1 MSTSM
6 RDLIDDR
13 AELDDEEEDGSFAGG
28 DEDGEEEAPR
38 RRERR
43 AELDDSSEED
53 DEDEDEEEARKI
65 REGFIVDEDE
75 EDEDGD
81 ADERERRRR
90 RKRRRAERDEE
101 AQLDEEDLDL
111 IGEAN
116 PDFQSREQSQ
126 SQFKRLK
133 RGHRDEDRHSK
144 RTGRLEEMFSEDEDD
159 VPDERQYARPGHNRA
174 AADEFDDFI
183 EDDYGDEEE
192 RIRQQEDMEVARG
205 RDRLHVGSVID
216 ATGLDKETLDDME
229 AIFGNGEEY
238 LWALEKEEDEEE
250 GAEDQALELKDVFEP
265 SQLSERLLTDEDN
278 EIRATDEPERFQLD
292 RRPFKKSQIQPDL
305 KEETKWISDQMWSY
319 KMFSMDMQLESAFSK
334 AINKVLEFF
343 IIDSVEVPYVF
354 QHRKDYL
361 IHARKIRN
369 PDYDRR
375 DQESS
380 EFIVQAEK
388 LLNQDDLWKILE
400 LDIKFRG
407 FLEKRA
413 ALEKTIA
420 NLRSINIEDRMLEEQ
435 LPTVRQMEELQDLLD
450 YVNFKY
456 ATQLKEITATD
467 SDAKELKRP
476 GARSAIFD
484 RVRKSKAYDFFQ
496 AYGLTPETVVSNRLG
511 ARSNAQRVAAD
522 DPSEHPID
530 LADSLTDGE
539 FSTGDAVI
547 SAARQLYAEE
557 LFASPRLRSWMRE
570 HYIVHAVFNC
580 RRTEKGLRNI
590 EESHPFYEVKYIMNL
605 TAQDIARKPEVYL
618 KMMKAEEEG
627 LIEVKVALQD
637 ERDLRRQ
644 FFQDFASDNFSE
656 KADAWNDERKK
667 ILDLA
672 LSKFD
677 KLMIKAVKDTMRTQC
692 QESVLKICRE
702 EYTRR
707 LDQAPYKPKGMVLGT
722 TPRVL
727 ALSNGMSDPARE
739 KISYAWVEEDGRV
752 IEHGQLG
759 NLARDEEARDELTE
773 LVKRRE
779 PDVIAVSGFSADTH
793 KLVRDL
799 ENLVNE
805 RGLMGPEYDDPETNE
820 LRTDLLEVMV
830 VNDEV
835 ARLYKDSP
843 RALAEHPTLGSL
855 TRYCVALAHYLQNPL
870 KEYAALGKDI
880 ISLTFHPCQNLLP
893 LDKLTRCL
901 ETAMVDMVNLCGVD
915 INEAVK
921 DPYTAN
927 LLPYVSGLGPRKAQA
942 VIKGINMN
950 GGVVNSRDELV
961 GDPDNNKLPVVG
973 PKVWDNCASFL
984 FIEYDTSNPQSEPLD
999 NTRVHPEDYEL
1010 GRKMAADALE
1020 LDEEDVK
1027 AETDENGPG
1036 AIVRKLF
1043 REDEQEKVNELVL
1056 EEYAEQLEQ
1065 QYSQRKRA
1073 TLETIRAELQAPYE
1087 ELRRHFMTLNADEIF
1102 TMFSGETKESLAEGM
1117 VISVNV
1123 RIVKDDF
1130 AIVRLD
1136 CGIEGRI
1143 EAHDASYRS
1152 TVKDVLSIGQTVQA
1166 KLIEMDRKAFLAKL
1180 SVREDVLRRPYRRHL
1195 DFDRS
1200 MWDSRQEDEDKEEL
1214 MEKDRTTGRT
1224 QRVIK
1229 HPLFKP
1235 FNAIQAEEWLGSQA
1249 SGEVVIRPS
1258 SKGND
1263 HLAITWKVADG
1274 VYQHVDVLELQ
1285 KENEFSVGRLLR
1297 VGGKHTYTDLDE
1309 LIVEHV
1315 KGMARK
1321 VAEMMQHEKFQKGS
1335 KAELEKW
1342 LTTYMDAN
1350 PNRSSYAFC
1359 IDNKHAGYFWLCF
1372 KATRN
1377 SRVMGWPVRIVPNGF
1392 EFLKNQYPDMRSLT
1406 NGFKMRY
1413 NNEISRMQQNGGR

>member
-1 MSTSM
+1 
-6 RDLIDDR
+6 
-13 AELDDEEEDGSFAGG
+13 
-28 DEDGEEEAPR
+28 
-38 RRERR
+38 
-43 AELDDSSEED
+43 
-53 DEDEDEEEARKI
+53 
-65 REGFIVDEDE
+65 
-75 EDEDGD
+75 
-81 ADERERRRR
+81 
-90 RKRRRAERDEE
+90 
-101 AQLDEEDLDL
+101 
-111 IGEAN
+111 
-116 PDFQSREQSQ
+116 
-126 SQFKRLK
+126 
-133 RGHRDEDRHSK
+133 
-144 RTGRLEEMFSEDEDD
+144 MFSEDEDD
-159 VPDERQYARPGHNRA
+159 VVDDRQYARPGHTRA

-183 EDDYGDEEE
+183 EDDYGDEDE
-192 RIRQQEDMEVARG
+192 RIRQQEDLEVARG

-238 LWALEKEEDEEE
+238 LWALEKEEDEDE

-265 SQLSERLLTDEDN
+265 SQLTERLLTDEDN

-413 ALEKTIA
+413 ALEKTITT
-420 NLRSINIEDRMLEEQ
+420 LRSINVEDRMLEEQ
-435 LPTVRQMEELQDLLD
+435 LPVTRQMEELQDLLD

-456 ATQLKEITATD
+456 ATQLKETASTEGET
-467 SDAKELKRP
+467 KELKRP
-476 GARSAIFD
+476 GARSSLFD
-484 RVRKSKAYDFFQ
+484 RVRKSKAYGFFQ
-496 AYGLTPETVVSNRLG
+496 AYGLSPETVVTNRLS
-511 ARSNAQRVAAD
+511 ARQNTQRVAAE
-522 DPSEHPID
+522 DPLEHPID
-530 LADSLTDGE
+530 LADSLTDGD
-539 FSTGDAVI
+539 FLTGDSVI
-547 SAARQLYAEE
+547 AAARQLYAEE
-557 LFASPRLRSWMRE
+557 LFSSPRLRQWMRE
-570 HYIVHAVFNC
+570 HYIVNAVFAC

-590 EESHPFYEVKYIMNL
+590 EEGHPFYEIKYIMNL
-605 TAQDIARKPEVYL
+605 TAQDIARKPEMYL

-627 LIEVKVALQD
+627 LVEVKVALQD

-644 FFQDFASDNFSE
+644 IFQDFASDNFSE

-672 LSKFD
+672 LTRFD
-677 KLMIKAVKDTMRTQC
+677 KVMIKAVKDTMRTQC

-727 ALSNGMSDPARE
+727 ALSNGMADPARE

-759 NLARDEEARDELTE
+759 NLARDEEAREEFTS

-843 RALAEHPTLGSL
+843 RALAEHPTLDSL
-855 TRYCVALAHYLQNPL
+855 TRYCVALSHYLQNPL
-870 KEYAALGKDI
+870 KQYAALGKDI
-880 ISLTFHPCQNLLP
+880 ISLSFHSCQNLLP
-893 LDKLTRCL
+893 MDKLTRCL

-984 FIEYDTSNPQSEPLD
+984 FIEYDTSNSQSEPLD

-1087 ELRRHFMTLNADEIF
+1087 ELRRHFMSLNADEVF
-1102 TMFSGETKESLAEGM
+1102 TMFCGETKESLAEGM
-1117 VISVNV
+1117 IISVNV

-1143 EAHDASYRS
+1143 EAHDVSYRS
-1152 TVKDVLSIGQTVQA
+1152 TVKDVLAIGQTVQA

-1180 SVREDVLRRPYRRHL
+1180 SVRDDVLRRPYRKHVE
-1195 DFDRS
+1195 FDRS
-1200 MWDSRQEDEDKEEL
+1200 MWDLRQEDEDKEEL

-1263 HLAITWKVADG
+1263 HLAVTWKVADG

-1309 LIVEHV
+1309 LIVDHV

-1321 VAEMMQHEKFQKGS
+1321 VAELMQHEKFQKGS
-1335 KAELEKW
+1335 KAELGKSACTAM
-1342 LTTYMDAN
+1342 LTFF
-1350 PNRSSYAFC
+1350 P
-1359 IDNKHAGYFWLCF
+1359 I
-1372 KATRN
+1372 
-1377 SRVMGWPVRIVPNGF
+1377 
-1392 EFLKNQYPDMRSLT
+1392 
-1406 NGFKMRY
+1406 
-1413 NNEISRMQQNGGR
+1413 

>member
-1 MSTSM
+1 M
-6 RDLIDDR
+6 DLIDDR
-13 AELDDEEEDGSFAGG
+13 AELDEEEEEGSFDG
-28 DEDGEEEAPR
+28 DEDGEDVQPR
-38 RRERR
+38 RRQERTNV
-43 AELDDSSEED
+43 DDSSEEEDEDDDEEEIQKVQEGFID
-53 DEDEDEEEARKI
+53 DEDED
-65 REGFIVDEDE
+65 VDDS
-75 EDEDGD
+75 
-81 ADERERRRR
+81 DERERRRR

-116 PDFQSREQSQ
+116 PEFQSREQPQ
-126 SQFKRLK
+126 SQKYKRLK
-133 RGHRDEDRHSK
+133 RGHRDEDRHNK
-144 RTGRLEEMFSEDEDD
+144 RPAELAATLFDEEDEIG
-159 VPDERQYARPGHNRA
+159 DERHYARPSHSRA
-174 AADEFDDFI
+174 APDEFEDFI

-205 RDRLHVGSVID
+205 RDRLLVGSVMQNTD
-216 ATGLDKETLDDME
+216 LEQEALEDME
-229 AIFGNGEEY
+229 RIFGNGEEY

-250 GAEDQALELKDVFEP
+250 GIEEQQLELKDVFEP
-265 SQLSERLLTDEDN
+265 SQLTERLLTDEDN

-305 KEETKWISDQMWSY
+305 KEETKWISDQLWGFKQY
-319 KMFSMDMQLESAFSK
+319 SMDPMLEGHFAK
-334 AINKVLEFF
+334 AVSKVLEFF

-361 IHARKIRN
+361 IHARKARN
-369 PDYDRR
+369 PDYNRR

-380 EFIVQAEK
+380 EFVVQAEK

-400 LDIKFRG
+400 LDTKFRG
-407 FLEKRA
+407 FVEKRA
-413 ALEKTIA
+413 ALEKNA
-420 NLRSINIEDRMLEEQ
+420 ASLRNIDVQDTMLEEQ
-435 LPTVRQMEELQDLLD
+435 IAEAKQMEELQDLLD

-456 ATQLKEITATD
+456 STQLKDITATD
-467 SDAKELKRP
+467 GETLKRP
-476 GARSAIFD
+476 GARSSLFD
-484 RVRKSKAYDFFQ
+484 RVRKSKAYDFFL
-496 AYGLTPETVVSNRLG
+496 AYGLPPESVVSNRLN
-511 ARSNAQRVAAD
+511 AASNAPSGAQRVVAD
-522 DPSEHPID
+522 DPSEHPVD
-530 LADSLTDGE
+530 LADGLTDGD
-539 FSTGDAVI
+539 FSTADAVI
-547 SAARQLYAEE
+547 NAARQLYAEE
-557 LFASPRLRSWMRE
+557 LFSSPRLRKWMRE
-570 HYIVHAVFNC
+570 HYVMNAVFTC
-580 RRTEKGLRNI
+580 RRTEKGLRRI
-590 EESHPFYEVKYIMNL
+590 EESHPFYEIKYITNL
-605 TAQDIARKPEVYL
+605 HGSDIARKPEIFL

-627 LIEVKVALQD
+627 LVEVKVALQD
-637 ERDLRRQ
+637 ERELRRQ
-644 FFQDFASDNFSE
+644 FSQDFASDNFSE

-667 ILDLA
+667 VLELAMSRLD
-672 LSKFD
+672 KM
-677 KLMIKAVKDTMRTQC
+677 MIKAVKDAMRTTC
-692 QESVLKICRE
+692 QEQILKICRE

-727 ALSNGMSDPARE
+727 ALSNGMADPSRE
-739 KISYAWVEEDGRV
+739 KITYAWVEEDGRV
-752 IEHGQLG
+752 IESGQLG
-759 NLARDEEARDELTE
+759 NLARDEEAREQFAE
-773 LVKRRE
+773 LVRRRE
-779 PDVIAVSGFSADTH
+779 PDVIAASGFCADTH
-793 KLVRDL
+793 KLIKDL

-805 RGLMGPEYDDPETNE
+805 KGLMGPEYDDQETNE

-843 RALAEHPTLGSL
+843 RAVTEHPTLPSL
-855 TRYCVALAHYLQNPL
+855 TRYCAALAHYLQNPL
-870 KEYAALGKDI
+870 KEYAALGKDV
-880 ISLTFHPCQNLLP
+880 ISLSFHPCQNLLP
-893 LDKLTRCL
+893 ADKLSKYL

-950 GGVVNSRDELV
+950 GGVVTSRDELV
-961 GDPDNNKLPVVG
+961 GDPDQHKLPVVG

-984 FIEYDTSNPQSEPLD
+984 FIEYDTSTPGSEPLD

-1027 AETDENGPG
+1027 AETDENGAG

-1043 REDEQEKVNELVL
+1043 RDDEQEKVNELVL
-1056 EEYAEQLEQ
+1056 EEYAEQLEA

-1087 ELRRHFMTLNADEIF
+1087 ELRRHFMTLSTDEIF
-1102 TMFSGETKESLAEGM
+1102 TMFTGETKETLAEDS
-1117 VISVNV
+1117 IIPVNV

-1136 CGIEGRI
+1136 SGIEGRI
-1143 EAHDASYRS
+1143 EAHEVSYRS
-1152 TVKDVLSIGQTVQA
+1152 SVKDVLSVGQTVQA
-1166 KLIEMDRKAFLAKL
+1166 KILEVDRKAFLAKL
-1180 SVREDVLRRPYRRHL
+1180 TVREDMLRRSNRRH
-1195 DFDRS
+1195 DYDRN
-1200 MWDSRQEDEDKEEL
+1200 MWDYRQEEDDKEEL
-1214 MEKDRTTGRT
+1214 KEKDRTTGRT

-1235 FNAIQAEEWLGSQA
+1235 FNATQAEEWLGSQ
-1249 SGEVVIRPS
+1249 SPGEVVIRPS

-1297 VGGKHTYTDLDE
+1297 VGGKHSYTDLDE
-1309 LIVEHV
+1309 LIVDHV
-1315 KGMARK
+1315 KAMAKK
-1321 VAEMMQHEKFQKGS
+1321 VSELMQSEKFQKGS

-1372 KATRN
+1372 KANRS
-1377 SRVMGWPVRIVPNGF
+1377 SRVMGWPVRVVPNGF
-1392 EFLKNQYPDMRSLT
+1392 EFLKNQYPDVRALT

-1413 NNEISRMQQNGGR
+1413 QGEIQRLSANGGR

>member
-1 MSTSM
+1 MSTM
-6 RDLIDDR
+6 DLIDDR
-13 AELDDEEEDGSFAGG
+13 AELDEEEEEGSFDG
-28 DEDGEEEAPR
+28 DEDGEDVQPR
-38 RRERR
+38 RRQERTNV
-43 AELDDSSEED
+43 DDSSEEEDDDDDEEEIQKVQEGFID
-53 DEDEDEEEARKI
+53 DEDED
-65 REGFIVDEDE
+65 VDDS
-75 EDEDGD
+75 G
-81 ADERERRRR
+81 ERERRRR

-116 PDFQSREQSQ
+116 PEFQSREQAQ
-126 SQFKRLK
+126 STTYKRLK
-133 RGHRDEDRHSK
+133 RGHEDRYNK
-144 RTGRLEEMFSEDEDD
+144 RPAELAATLFDEEDEAG
-159 VPDERQYARPGHNRA
+159 DERHYARPNHSRA
-174 AADEFDDFI
+174 APDEFEDFI

-205 RDRLHVGSVID
+205 RDRLLVGSVMQNTD
-216 ATGLDKETLDDME
+216 LEQEALEDME
-229 AIFGNGEEY
+229 RIFGNGEEY

-250 GAEDQALELKDVFEP
+250 GIEEQQLELKDVFEP
-265 SQLSERLLTDEDN
+265 SQLTERLLTDEDN

-305 KEETKWISDQMWSY
+305 KEETKWISDQLWNF
-319 KMFSMDMQLESAFSK
+319 KQFSMDPMLEGHFAK
-334 AINKVLEFF
+334 AVSKVLEFF

-361 IHARKIRN
+361 IHARKARN
-369 PDYDRR
+369 PDYNRR
-375 DQESS
+375 DQDSS
-380 EFIVQAEK
+380 EFVVQAEK

-400 LDIKFRG
+400 LDTKFRG
-407 FLEKRA
+407 FVEKRA
-413 ALEKTIA
+413 ALEKNA
-420 NLRSINIEDRMLEEQ
+420 ASLRGIDVQDTMLEEQ
-435 LPTVRQMEELQDLLD
+435 IAEAKQMEELQDLLD

-456 ATQLKEITATD
+456 STQLKDVTATD
-467 SDAKELKRP
+467 GETLKRP
-476 GARSAIFD
+476 GARSSLFD
-484 RVRKSKAYDFFQ
+484 RVRKSKAYDFFL
-496 AYGLTPETVVSNRLG
+496 AYGLPPETVVSNRLN
-511 ARSNAQRVAAD
+511 AASNAPSGTQRVVAD
-522 DPSEHPID
+522 DPSEHPVD
-530 LADSLTDGE
+530 LADSLTDGD
-539 FSTGDAVI
+539 FSTADAVI
-547 SAARQLYAEE
+547 NAARQLYAEE
-557 LFASPRLRSWMRE
+557 LFSSPRLRKWMRE
-570 HYIVHAVFNC
+570 HYVVNAVFTC
-580 RRTEKGLRNI
+580 RRTEKGLRRI
-590 EESHPFYEVKYIMNL
+590 EDSHPFYEIKYITNL
-605 TAQDIARKPEVYL
+605 HSSDIARKPEIFL
-618 KMMKAEEEG
+618 KMMRAEEEG
-627 LIEVKVALQD
+627 LVEVKVALQD
-637 ERDLRRQ
+637 ERELRRQ
-644 FFQDFASDNFSE
+644 FSQDFASDNFSE

-667 ILDLA
+667 VLELAMSRLD
-672 LSKFD
+672 KM
-677 KLMIKAVKDTMRTQC
+677 MIKAVKDAMRTTC
-692 QESVLKICRE
+692 QEQILKICRE

-727 ALSNGMSDPARE
+727 ALSNGMGDPNRE
-739 KISYAWVEEDGRV
+739 KITYAWVEEDGRV
-752 IEHGQLG
+752 IESGQLG
-759 NLARDEEARDELTE
+759 NLARDEEAREQFAE
-773 LVKRRE
+773 LVRRRE
-779 PDVIAVSGFSADTH
+779 PDVIAASGFCADTH
-793 KLVRDL
+793 KLIKDL

-805 RGLMGPEYDDPETNE
+805 KGLMGPEYDDQETNE

-843 RALAEHPTLGSL
+843 RAVTEHPTLPSL
-855 TRYCVALAHYLQNPL
+855 TRYCAALAHYLQNPL
-870 KEYAALGKDI
+870 KEYAALGKDV
-880 ISLTFHPCQNLLP
+880 ISLSFHPCQNLLP
-893 LDKLTRCL
+893 ADKLSKYL

-950 GGVVNSRDELV
+950 GGVVTSRDELV
-961 GDPDNNKLPVVG
+961 GDPDQHKLPVVG

-984 FIEYDTSNPQSEPLD
+984 FIEYDTSSPGSEPLD

-1027 AETDENGPG
+1027 AETDENGAG

-1043 REDEQEKVNELVL
+1043 RDDEQEKVNELVL
-1056 EEYAEQLEQ
+1056 EEYAEQLEA

-1087 ELRRHFMTLNADEIF
+1087 ELRRHFMTLSTDEIF
-1102 TMFSGETKESLAEGM
+1102 TMFTGETKETLAEDS
-1117 VISVNV
+1117 IIPVNV

-1143 EAHDASYRS
+1143 EAHEVSYRS
-1152 TVKDVLSIGQTVQA
+1152 SVKDVLSVGQTVQA
-1166 KLIEMDRKAFLAKL
+1166 KILEVDRKAFLAKL
-1180 SVREDVLRRPYRRHL
+1180 TVREDMLRRSNRRH
-1195 DFDRS
+1195 DYDRN
-1200 MWDSRQEDEDKEEL
+1200 MWDYRQEEDDKEEL
-1214 MEKDRTTGRT
+1214 KEKDRTTGRT

-1235 FNAIQAEEWLGSQA
+1235 FNATQAEEWLGSQ
-1249 SGEVVIRPS
+1249 SPGEVVIRPS

-1297 VGGKHTYTDLDE
+1297 VGGKHSYTDLDE
-1309 LIVEHV
+1309 LIVDHV
-1315 KGMARK
+1315 KAMAKK
-1321 VAEMMQHEKFQKGS
+1321 VSELMQSEKFQKGS

-1372 KATRN
+1372 KANRS
-1377 SRVMGWPVRIVPNGF
+1377 SRVMGWPVRVVPNGF
-1392 EFLKNQYPDMRSLT
+1392 EFLKNQYPDVRALT

-1413 NNEISRMQQNGGR
+1413 QGEIQRLSANGGR

>member
-1 MSTSM
+1 MFS
-6 RDLIDDR
+6 
-13 AELDDEEEDGSFAGG
+13 EEED
-28 DEDGEEEAPR
+28 EVV
-38 RRERR
+38 
-43 AELDDSSEED
+43 DD
-53 DEDEDEEEARKI
+53 
-65 REGFIVDEDE
+65 
-75 EDEDGD
+75 
-81 ADERERRRR
+81 
-90 RKRRRAERDEE
+90 
-101 AQLDEEDLDL
+101 
-111 IGEAN
+111 
-116 PDFQSREQSQ
+116 
-126 SQFKRLK
+126 
-133 RGHRDEDRHSK
+133 
-144 RTGRLEEMFSEDEDD
+144 
-159 VPDERQYARPGHNRA
+159 RQYARPGHNRA

-250 GAEDQALELKDVFEP
+250 GVEDQALELKDVFEP
-265 SQLSERLLTDEDN
+265 SQLTERLLTDEDN

-292 RRPFKKSQIQPDL
+292 RRPFKRSQIQPDL

-413 ALEKTIA
+413 ALEKTIS
-420 NLRSINIEDRMLEEQ
+420 NLRSINVEDSMLEEQ
-435 LPTVRQMEELQDLLD
+435 LPVARQMEELQDLLE

-456 ATQLKEITATD
+456 ATQLKEIAATD
-467 SDAKELKRP
+467 GEAKELKRP
-476 GARSAIFD
+476 GARSSVFD

-496 AYGLTPETVVSNRLG
+496 AYGLPPESVVTNRLN
-511 ARSNAQRVAAD
+511 ARSNTQRVAAD
-522 DPSEHPID
+522 DPSEHPVD

-539 FSTGDAVI
+539 FPTGDAVI
-547 SAARQLYAEE
+547 GAARQLYAEE
-557 LFASPRLRSWMRE
+557 LFSSPRLRQWMRE
-570 HYIVHAVFNC
+570 HYIVNAVFTC

-590 EESHPFYEVKYIMNL
+590 EESHPFYEIKYIMNL
-605 TAQDIARKPEVYL
+605 TAQDIARKPEMYL

-627 LIEVKVALQD
+627 LVEVKVALQD

-677 KLMIKAVKDTMRTQC
+677 KTMIKAVKDTMRTQC

-739 KISYAWVEEDGRV
+739 KTSYAWVEEDGRV

-793 KLVRDL
+793 KLVKDL

-843 RALAEHPTLGSL
+843 RALAEHPTLSSL
-855 TRYCVALAHYLQNPL
+855 TRYCAALSHYVQNPL

-893 LDKLTRCL
+893 MDKLARCL

-1087 ELRRHFMTLNADEIF
+1087 ELRRHFMTLNSEEIF

-1117 VISVNV
+1117 IIPVNV

-1143 EAHDASYRS
+1143 EAHEASYRS

-1180 SVREDVLRRPYRRHL
+1180 SVREDVLRRPYRKHMEFERT
-1195 DFDRS
+1195 
-1200 MWDSRQEDEDKEEL
+1200 MWDFRQEDEDKEEL
-1214 MEKDRTTGRT
+1214 KEKDRTTGRT

-1263 HLAITWKVADG
+1263 HLAVTWKVADG

-1297 VGGKHTYTDLDE
+1297 VGGKHSYTDLDE

-1321 VAEMMQHEKFQKGS
+1321 VAELMQHEKFQKGS
-1335 KAELEKW
+1335 KAELGK
-1342 LTTYMDAN
+1342 
-1350 PNRSSYAFC
+1350 SYAQLDSF
-1359 IDNKHAGYFWLCF
+1359 NLC
-1372 KATRN
+1372 
-1377 SRVMGWPVRIVPNGF
+1377 
-1392 EFLKNQYPDMRSLT
+1392 
-1406 NGFKMRY
+1406 
-1413 NNEISRMQQNGGR
+1413 

>member
-28 DEDGEEEAPR
+28 DEDGDEEAPR

-116 PDFQSREQSQ
+116 PDFQSREQ

-420 NLRSINIEDRMLEEQ
+420 NLRSINVEDKMLEEQ
-435 LPTVRQMEELQDLLD
+435 LPAVRQMEELQDLLD

-467 SDAKELKRP
+467 GNAKELKRP

-779 PDVIAVSGFSADTH
+779 PDVIAVSGYSADTH

-1117 VISVNV
+1117 IISVNV

-1152 TVKDVLSIGQTVQA
+1152 TVKDVLSVGQTVQA

-1200 MWDSRQEDEDKEEL
+1200 MWDSRQEEDDKEEL

>member
-1 MSTSM
+1 
-6 RDLIDDR
+6 
-13 AELDDEEEDGSFAGG
+13 
-28 DEDGEEEAPR
+28 
-38 RRERR
+38 
-43 AELDDSSEED
+43 
-53 DEDEDEEEARKI
+53 
-65 REGFIVDEDE
+65 
-75 EDEDGD
+75 
-81 ADERERRRR
+81 
-90 RKRRRAERDEE
+90 
-101 AQLDEEDLDL
+101 
-111 IGEAN
+111 
-116 PDFQSREQSQ
+116 
-126 SQFKRLK
+126 
-133 RGHRDEDRHSK
+133 
-144 RTGRLEEMFSEDEDD
+144 
-159 VPDERQYARPGHNRA
+159 
-174 AADEFDDFI
+174 
-183 EDDYGDEEE
+183 
-192 RIRQQEDMEVARG
+192 
-205 RDRLHVGSVID
+205 
-216 ATGLDKETLDDME
+216 
-229 AIFGNGEEY
+229 
-238 LWALEKEEDEEE
+238 
-250 GAEDQALELKDVFEP
+250 
-265 SQLSERLLTDEDN
+265 
-278 EIRATDEPERFQLD
+278 
-292 RRPFKKSQIQPDL
+292 
-305 KEETKWISDQMWSY
+305 
-319 KMFSMDMQLESAFSK
+319 MFSMDMQLESAFSK

-420 NLRSINIEDRMLEEQ
+420 SLRSINVEDRMLEEQ
-435 LPTVRQMEELQDLLD
+435 LPAVRQMEELQDLLD

-456 ATQLKEITATD
+456 ATQLKEITAND
-467 SDAKELKRP
+467 GEAKELKRP

-557 LFASPRLRSWMRE
+557 LYASPRLRSWMRE

-627 LIEVKVALQD
+627 LIEVQVALQD

-1073 TLETIRAELQAPYE
+1073 TLETIRAELQVPYE

-1117 VISVNV
+1117 ILPVNV

-1152 TVKDVLSIGQTVQA
+1152 TVKDVLSVGQTVQA

-1335 KAELEKW
+1335 KAELGKFPCVACPSSPFSPSHSHSLW
-1342 LTTYMDAN
+1342 CYDLLNNTC
-1350 PNRSSYAFC
+1350 NRKMAYHVYGRQPQPIQLCVLHRQQAC
-1359 IDNKHAGYFWLCF
+1359 GLLLVVLQGHPELAGHGLAGAGCAQWV
-1372 KATRN
+1372 
-1377 SRVMGWPVRIVPNGF
+1377 RVPQEPVP
-1392 EFLKNQYPDMRSLT
+1392 
-1406 NGFKMRY
+1406 
-1413 NNEISRMQQNGGR
+1413 